1 MYEITLFKRKE
12 VVRMFFQ
19 GVSFDAIARQ
29 LGIGKGSAVNIIEEF
44 REGDL
49 AVPSDMTEYV
59 DALRKTAVDLGK
71 HNTSISQVMTCARIH
86 AKLVD
91 MGVGEEKAEQWIDTC
106 QEIAS
111 TGASGNELINA
122 AMELVQLKAKT
133 GLNYEELITDYKTR
147 KNKRDELH
155 EEIERGNAMLAK
167 VKSEQ
172 KKEKE
177 KATRELESIT
187 SAMTTTQE
195 LFQKQKDSLK
205 SELDEYLAQNKLS
218 WKKVDLVKMIFD
230 VGLNGV
236 GLRER
241 EIEDMENLINH
252 TGSLSIVVKNLKH
265 ERDVLET
272 EVDKLLQRKQ
282 VYIENAKELKGSSDQ
297 LEKSVSENK
306 QNLKLL
312 NNELESKRSEL
323 QELEH
328 LTDQR
333 THNFYVSRLILDFLG
348 APDSLNDSDFDRL
361 VNLMISLRQKR
372 LGIEPKRV
380 TGANGEVICEC
391 LIPKIYGN
399 IKVSDSDI
407 DDIRGVFAHLL
418 TPMVKD
424 KFISR
429 HDYDMAEMRHEIS
442 ETKAVTLA
450 ILKERSR
457 HII

>member
-1 MYEITLFKRKE
+1 MNEINLTKRNQVVKLFFR
-12 VVRMFFQ
+12 
-19 GVSFDAIARQ
+19 GLSYDDIARQ
-29 LGIGKGSAVNIIEEF
+29 IGIGKGSVVNIIEEF

-59 DALRKTAVDLGK
+59 DALRKIAVDLRK
-71 HNTSISQVMTCARIH
+71 HNTSISQVMSCTRVH
-86 AKLVD
+86 AKLKD
-91 MGVGEEKAEQWIDTC
+91 MGVDEEKAEQWIDTC

-111 TGASGNELINA
+111 TSAPGNELVNA
-122 AMELVQLKAKT
+122 AMELVQLKSET
-133 GLNYEELITDYKTR
+133 GLSYRDLITDYKA
-147 KNKRDELH
+147 KRIERDKLH
-155 EEIERGNAMLAK
+155 GEIEQENATLAQ
-167 VKSEQ
+167 VKSEH

-187 SAMTTTQE
+187 MSMTTTQE

-218 WKKVDLVKMIFD
+218 WKKVNLVKMIFD
-230 VGLNGV
+230 AELSEAGLK
-236 GLRER
+236 RR
-241 EIEDMENLINH
+241 EIEDIENSITH
-252 TGSLSIVVKNLKH
+252 TGSLSIVVKNLRH
-265 ERDVLET
+265 EKDVLKT

-297 LEKSVSENK
+297 FEKSISENK
-306 QNLKLL
+306 RNLKLM
-312 NNELESKRSEL
+312 NTELESKRSEL

-328 LTDQR
+328 LTGQR

-348 APDSLNDSDFDRL
+348 APDSLSNSDFDQL
-361 VNLMISLRQKR
+361 VNLMIALRQKR

-380 TGANGEVICEC
+380 SGANGEVICEC

-407 DDIRGVFAHLL
+407 DGIRGVFARVL

-429 HDYDMAEMRHEIS
+429 FDYDIAELKHKGEVLQAVLEERNRHMF
-442 ETKAVTLA
+442 
-450 ILKERSR
+450 
-457 HII
+457 

>member
-1 MYEITLFKRKE
+1 MNEISLTKRNQVMKLFFR
-12 VVRMFFQ
+12 
-19 GVSFDAIARQ
+19 GLSYDDIARQ
-29 LGIGKGSAVNIIEEF
+29 IGIGKGSVVNIIEEF

-49 AVPSDMTEYV
+49 AVPSDMTEYI
-59 DALRKTAVDLGK
+59 DALRKIAVDTK
-71 HNTSISQVMTCARIH
+71 KYDTSISQVMSCTRIY
-86 AKLVD
+86 AKLKD
-91 MGVGEEKAEQWIDTC
+91 MGVVEDKVEQWIDTC
-106 QEIAS
+106 QEIAT

-122 AMELVQLKAKT
+122 AMELVQLKAET
-133 GLNYEELITDYKTR
+133 GLSYEELIIDYKTR
-147 KNKRDELH
+147 ENKRDELH
-155 EEIERGNAMLAK
+155 EEIEQVNAMLAK

-177 KATRELESIT
+177 KATQELESIT

-218 WKKVDLVKMIFD
+218 WQKVNLVTMIFD
-230 VGLNGV
+230 AELNEAGLKG
-236 GLRER
+236 R
-241 EIEDMENLINH
+241 EIEDIENLINH
-252 TGSLSIVVKNLKH
+252 AGSLSIVVKNLKH
-265 ERDVLET
+265 EKDVLEA
-272 EVDKLLQRKQ
+272 EVDKLSQRKQ
-282 VYIENAKELKGSSDQ
+282 EYIENMKELSGSIKR

-306 QNLKLL
+306 QNLKLV

-323 QELEH
+323 QELER

-348 APDSLNDSDFDRL
+348 APDTLNNFDFDRL
-361 VNLMISLRQKR
+361 VSLMISLRRKR

-407 DDIRGVFAHLL
+407 DGIRGVFARLL

-429 HDYDMAEMRHEIS
+429 FDYDMAELKHKREVLQAVMEERNRH
-442 ETKAVTLA
+442 VF
-450 ILKERSR
+450 
-457 HII
+457 

>member
-1 MYEITLFKRKE
+1 MNEISLTKRNKVVKLF
-12 VVRMFFQ
+12 FH
-19 GVSFDAIARQ
+19 GLSYDDIARQ
-29 LGIGKGSAVNIIEEF
+29 LGIGKGSVVNIVEEF

-49 AVPSDMTEYV
+49 AITPDMTEYV
-59 DALRKTAVDLGK
+59 DALRKVAVDTK
-71 HNTSISQVMTCARIH
+71 KYDTSISQVMSCTRIH
-86 AKLVD
+86 TKLKD

-111 TGASGNELINA
+111 PGVSGNELINA
-122 AMELVQLKAKT
+122 AMELVQLKAET

-177 KATRELESIT
+177 KATKELESIT

-218 WKKVDLVKMIFD
+218 WKKVNLVKMIFD
-230 VGLNGV
+230 AELNEAGLKG
-236 GLRER
+236 R
-241 EIEDMENLINH
+241 EIEDIENLINH
-252 TGSLSIVVKNLKH
+252 AGSLSIVVKNLKH
-265 ERDVLET
+265 EKDVLET
-272 EVDKLLQRKQ
+272 EVDKLSQRKQ
-282 VYIENAKELKGSSDQ
+282 VYIENMKELSGSFER

-323 QELEH
+323 RELER

-348 APDSLNDSDFDRL
+348 APDTLNDFDFDRL
-361 VNLMISLRQKR
+361 VSLMITLRQKR

-407 DDIRGVFAHLL
+407 DGIRGVLAHLL

-429 HDYDMAEMRHEIS
+429 FDYDMAELRHKTEVLS
-442 ETKAVTLA
+442 A
-450 ILKERSR
+450 IIQERNR
-457 HII
+457 HMF